1 MEHPDVTHLL
11 ALVLI
16 FAELSFLAIGGASTT
31 LPAMER
37 AIVHQEHW
45 MSAAEFVRLFALAQ
59 AAPGP
64 NMLAVT
70 LFGWQVGGAAG
81 ALAATLA
88 FLLPACALAYGM
100 GQLWVRFRDQRWR
113 RVVQAGL
120 VPVTAGL
127 MLAAAFLLVRGAA
140 IDWRAAVLA
149 AMVAA
154 GSLATRRHP
163 LWFLGVAAL
172 AGLVG
177 FY

>member
-1 MEHPDVTHLL
+1 MTHLV
-11 ALVLI
+11 AIILI
-16 FAELSFLAIGGASTT
+16 FGELSFLAIGGASTT
-31 LPAMER
+31 LPAMEK
-37 AIVHQEHW
+37 AVVYQEHW

-70 LFGWQVGGAAG
+70 LFGWHVAGAAG
-81 ALAATLA
+81 AAAATLA
-88 FLLPACALAYGM
+88 FLLPACGLAYGM
-100 GQLWVRFRDQRWR
+100 GHLWVRFRDRRWR

-127 MLAAAFLLVRGAA
+127 MLAAGFLLVRGAS
-140 IDWRAAVLA
+140 IDWRAALLAGMVL
-149 AMVAA
+149 V
-154 GSLATRRHP
+154 GSLATKRHP
-163 LWFLGVAAL
+163 LWFLGASAL

>member
-1 MEHPDVTHLL
+1 MTHVV

-16 FAELSFLAIGGASTT
+16 FAELSFFAIGGASTT

-45 MSAAEFVRLFALAQ
+45 MSAGEFVRLFALAQ

-70 LFGWQVGGAAG
+70 LFGWHVAGPAGAA
-81 ALAATLA
+81 AATLA
-88 FLLPACALAYGM
+88 FLLPACGLAYGT
-100 GQLWVRFRDQRWR
+100 GHLWVRFRDRRWR

-127 MLAAAFLLVRGAA
+127 MLAAGFLLLRGAA
-140 IDWRAAVLA
+140 TDWPAGVLA
-149 AMVAA
+149 VMVLA

-163 LWFLGVAAL
+163 LWFLAAAAFAGL
-172 AGLVG
+172 AG

>member
-1 MEHPDVTHLL
+1 MTPIL
-11 ALVLI
+11 ALILI

-37 AIVHQEHW
+37 AVVHQQHW
-45 MSAAEFVRLFALAQ
+45 MTAAEFVRLYALAQ

-70 LFGWQVGGAAG
+70 LFGWQVAGVTG

-88 FLLPACALAYGM
+88 FLLPACGLAYGV
-100 GQLWVRFRDQRWR
+100 GHLWVRFRDRRWR

-127 MLAAAFLLVRGAA
+127 MLAAAFLLARGATV
-140 IDWRAAVLA
+140 DWRAGVLTVL
-149 AMVAA
+149 VAA
-154 GSLATRRHP
+154 GCLFTKRHP
-163 LWFLGVAAL
+163 LWFLCAAAL
-172 AGLVG
+172 AGLIG
-177 FY
+177 FR

>member
-1 MEHPDVTHLL
+1 MTHLL
-11 ALVLI
+11 TLALI

-37 AIVHQEHW
+37 AVVHQQHW
-45 MSAAEFVRLFALAQ
+45 MSATEFVRLYALAQ

-70 LFGWQVGGAAG
+70 LFGWDVAGVAG
-81 ALAATLA
+81 ALVATLA
-88 FLLPACALAYGM
+88 FLLPACALAYVM
-100 GQLWVRFRDQRWR
+100 GLLWLRFRDRQWR

-127 MLAAAFLLVRGAA
+127 MVAAAYLLVRDAA
-140 IDWRAAVLA
+140 IDWRALVLSA
-149 AMVAA
+149 GVAA
-154 GSLATRRHP
+154 GCLLTRRHP
-163 LWFLGVAAL
+163 LWFLGAAAL

-177 FY
+177 SR

>member
-1 MEHPDVTHLL
+1 VTHLV

-45 MSAAEFVRLFALAQ
+45 MSAAKFVRLFALAQ

-70 LFGWQVGGAAG
+70 LFGWHVAGAEGAA
-81 ALAATLA
+81 AATLA
-88 FLLPACALAYGM
+88 FLLPACGLAYGM
-100 GQLWVRFRDQRWR
+100 GHLWVRFRDRRWR

-127 MLAAAFLLVRGAA
+127 MLAAGFLLVRGAA
-140 IDWRAAVLA
+140 TDWRAGVLA
-149 AMVAA
+149 AMVLV
-154 GSLATRRHP
+154 GSLATKRHP
-163 LWFLGVAAL
+163 LWFLGASAL
-172 AGLVG
+172 AGLLG

>member
-1 MEHPDVTHLL
+1 MTHLA

-31 LPAMER
+31 LPAMEK
-37 AIVHQEHW
+37 AIVYQEHW
-45 MSAAEFVRLFALAQ
+45 MSATEFVRLFALAQ

-70 LFGWQVGGAAG
+70 LFGWHVAGAAG
-81 ALAATLA
+81 AAAATLA
-88 FLLPACALAYGM
+88 FLLPACGLAYGM
-100 GQLWVRFRDQRWR
+100 GHLWVRFRDRRWR
-113 RVVQAGL
+113 RVVQAAL

-127 MLAAAFLLVRGAA
+127 MLAAGYLLVRGAA
-140 IDWRAAVLA
+140 TDWRAAVLA
-149 AMVAA
+149 AMVLV
-154 GSLATRRHP
+154 GSLATRWHP
-163 LWFLGVAAL
+163 LWFLSAAAL

>member
-1 MEHPDVTHLL
+1 MTHVVAL
-11 ALVLI
+11 ALI

-31 LPAMER
+31 LPAMEN

-70 LFGWQVGGAAG
+70 LFGWHVAGPAGAA
-81 ALAATLA
+81 AATLA
-88 FLLPACALAYGM
+88 FLLPACSLAYGM
-100 GQLWVRFRDQRWR
+100 GHVWIRFRDRRWR
-113 RVVQAGL
+113 KVVQAAL

-127 MLAAAFLLVRGAA
+127 MLAAGFLLVRGATTN
-140 IDWRAAVLA
+140 WRAGVLA
-149 AMVAA
+149 AMVLA

-163 LWFLGVAAL
+163 LWFLGAAAL
-172 AGLVG
+172 AGLAG
-177 FY
+177 FS

>member
-1 MEHPDVTHLL
+1 MTHLL
-11 ALVLI
+11 ALALI

-37 AIVHQEHW
+37 ALVHQQHW
-45 MSAAEFVRLFALAQ
+45 LSTTEFVRLYALAQ

-70 LFGWQVGGAAG
+70 LFGWHIAGISG
-81 ALAATLA
+81 ALVATLA
-88 FLLPACALAYGM
+88 FLLPAVTLAYIVG
-100 GQLWVRFRDQRWR
+100 GIWIRFRDRRWR

-127 MLAAAFLLVRGAA
+127 MLAAGFLLFRAA
-140 IDWRAAVLA
+140 AVDWRAVILA
-149 AMVAA
+149 AVVVA
-154 GSLATRRHP
+154 GTLGTKRHP
-163 LWFLGVAAL
+163 LWFLGLTAC
-172 AGLVG
+172 AGLLG